1 MRTLQILLLFV
12 LSILWEP
19 SVAFATVQTV
29 QPTTAT
35 AQQASPATPQKQT
48 RFEKKVQKFA
58 KYRSAG
64 RGFNGDAS
72 QWLWYALGF
81 VLISVIVGLLS
92 SALAYLFWVVAVV
105 CLVVWVLK
113 FFGML

>member
-1 MRTLQILLLFV
+1 MLLFFI

-35 AQQASPATPQKQT
+35 TQQVSPATPQKQT
-48 RFEKKVQKFA
+48 RFEKKVQKVA

-72 QWLWYALGF
+72 QWLWYAVGFFVVALILG
-81 VLISVIVGLLS
+81 VLKVLS
-92 SALAYLFWVVAVV
+92 SLSSIFWAIAVICLAIWA
-105 CLVVWVLK
+105 LK
-113 FFGML
+113 FFGIL